1 LKNRAWFKSAIRMM
15 PAQKKEFTTMKFT
28 QSHEWVKVENGIG
41 TVGITDHAQKE
52 LGKVVYVELP
62 SVGKRIKAGEEI
74 AVLESTKAAADIY
87 SPVSGE
93 IIEINQKLGDFI
105 HHINSSAESEGWLF
119 RIKLSD
125 PSEMEKL
132 LHKEDYLSLLQ

>member
-1 LKNRAWFKSAIRMM
+1 
-15 PAQKKEFTTMKFT
+15 MKFT